1 MAPWRLAPFP
11 QLTLVFCGAD
21 IPQRPYNVWGT
32 LQDQLTYPDTSGAER
47 LTKEQLHLLLREVD
61 LEYLVDRPGVLT
73 NEINCA
79 SRKHLPVG
87 CLGFD
92 YS

>member
-1 MAPWRLAPFP
+1 M
-11 QLTLVFCGAD
+11 
-21 IPQRPYNVWGT
+21 
-32 LQDQLTYPDTSGAER
+32 TYPDTSGAER